1 MDERVDRVVSKFIHE
16 LTAHHPQ
23 VKVEV
28 LGKQPCSTA
37 DTWVRI
43 ICPSLEEVADV
54 METEAHLT
62 TGYYLDEGVYI
73 NCIADLP
80 ETAPLAD
87 EAAP

>member
-1 MDERVDRVVSKFIHE
+1 MDERVRNVVNKFIQD
-16 LTAHHPQ
+16 LTDRHPR
-23 VKVEV
+23 VEVEV

-37 DTWVRI
+37 DAWVKI
-43 ICPSLEEVADV
+43 ICPSVEEVDAV
-54 METEAHLT
+54 METEAHLA

-73 NCIADLP
+73 NCIADIP